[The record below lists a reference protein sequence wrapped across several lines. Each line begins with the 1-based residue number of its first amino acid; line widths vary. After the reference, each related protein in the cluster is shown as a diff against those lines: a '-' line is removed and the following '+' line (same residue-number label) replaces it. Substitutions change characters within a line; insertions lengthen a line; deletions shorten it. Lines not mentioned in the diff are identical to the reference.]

1 MSSFSPRHLGARLAA
16 QWPQLWPL
24 HPVRL
29 ALLAALPVAVLAGS
43 PQRVFLSAAIA
54 AAYVFAAIA
63 TLRSEQLDRVVMGY
77 LGVVA
82 AWMVIS
88 WLRSAFLL
96 HLQPDQLAYG
106 TSKTGYFVLV
116 VLPMAAAV
124 ALMIERAEAFWP
136 TALAQVAVGS
146 AVALVT
152 LITLGSHFLGT
163 DRYSWQ
169 GNLIALGTVVA
180 VQRWP
185 IQRFPASLSLGLL
198 GIAGVMM
205 AGSRQAVVALV
216 AGLLLSA
223 AFWAAVRYRTA
234 IGSAWERLRAV
245 ATERYVLLP
254 IALVLLTI
262 GFLAVTYTGVSGI
275 GLGASGTASSCHCVT
290 DRFVGL
296 ESSAGDRDRL
306 LALGAR
312 LFVHNPILGAGLGSF
327 AGQVPDSLHTGQFY
341 EYPHNVPL
349 EVAAETGAIG
359 FVLVFGPL
367 LAGWILLFRHGVKRA
382 SAPAATVLVV
392 LAVFFTVANLS
403 GDIPSERGLWI
414 FGLVAFKLGID
425 RLRRPERR
433 ALSTAA

>member
-1 MSSFSPRHLGARLAA
+1 M
-16 QWPQLWPL
+16 
-24 HPVRL
+24 
-29 ALLAALPVAVLAGS
+29 
-43 PQRVFLSAAIA
+43 
-54 AAYVFAAIA
+54 
-63 TLRSEQLDRVVMGY
+63 
-77 LGVVA
+77 
-82 AWMVIS
+82 
-88 WLRSAFLL
+88 
-96 HLQPDQLAYG
+96 
-106 TSKTGYFVLV
+106 
-116 VLPMAAAV
+116 
-124 ALMIERAEAFWP
+124 
-136 TALAQVAVGS
+136 
-146 AVALVT
+146 
-152 LITLGSHFLGT
+152 
-163 DRYSWQ
+163 
-169 GNLIALGTVVA
+169 
-180 VQRWP
+180 
-185 IQRFPASLSLGLL
+185 
-198 GIAGVMM
+198 
-205 AGSRQAVVALV
+205 
-216 AGLLLSA
+216 
-223 AFWAAVRYRTA
+223 
-234 IGSAWERLRAV
+234 
-245 ATERYVLLP
+245 
-254 IALVLLTI
+254 
-262 GFLAVTYTGVSGI
+262 
-275 GLGASGTASSCHCVT
+275 T

>member
-1 MSSFSPRHLGARLAA
+1 
-16 QWPQLWPL
+16 
-24 HPVRL
+24 
-29 ALLAALPVAVLAGS
+29 
-43 PQRVFLSAAIA
+43 
-54 AAYVFAAIA
+54 
-63 TLRSEQLDRVVMGY
+63 
-77 LGVVA
+77 
-82 AWMVIS
+82 MVIS
-88 WLRSAFLL
+88 WLRGAYLL

-106 TSKTGYFVLV
+106 TSKTAYFVLV

-124 ALMIERAEAFWP
+124 ALMVERAEAFWP

-146 AVALVT
+146 VVALVT
-152 LITLGSHFLGT
+152 LVTLGSHFLGA

-185 IQRFPASLSLGLL
+185 IRRFPASLSLGLL
-198 GIAGVMM
+198 GVAGVMM

-216 AGLLLSA
+216 AGLLVSA
-223 AFWAAVRYRTA
+223 AYRAAVRCRQA
-234 IGSAWERLRAV
+234 IGSVWDRLRAA
-245 ATERYVLLP
+245 ATERYVVLP
-254 IALVLLTI
+254 VALVLLTI

-290 DRFVGL
+290 DRFAGL

-312 LFVHNPILGAGLGSF
+312 LFVHNPVFGAGLGSF
-327 AGQVPDSLHTGQFY
+327 AGQVADSLHPGKFY
-341 EYPHNVPL
+341 DYPHNVPL

-359 FVLVFGPL
+359 FVLVFVPL
-367 LAGWILLFRHGVKRA
+367 LAGWTLLFWHGVKSA

-425 RLRRPERR
+425 RLRKPARGAPSR
-433 ALSTAA
+433 AA